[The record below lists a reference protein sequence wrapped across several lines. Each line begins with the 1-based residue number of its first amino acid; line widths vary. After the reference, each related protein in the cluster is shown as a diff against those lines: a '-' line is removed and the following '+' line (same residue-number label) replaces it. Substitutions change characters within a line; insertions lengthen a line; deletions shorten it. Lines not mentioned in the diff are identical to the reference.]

1 MSVQHNLLSGA
12 NLHEPKGVATA
23 GVDKVYKANGAGS
36 GTWDYP
42 IDGIDT
48 AAAGEI
54 ATSDGAGTV
63 TWARAP
69 SSSHAEIYITSGATA
84 HALAGGSA
92 YTLLNPGTE
101 WTSGEITNLAYTPA
115 SGSITLSL
123 AGHYKVAFHV
133 IFTTAVLAAGTAFD
147 FKYALDAVV
156 APRKLSIEKHTGGT
170 DNISV
175 SGSGLVQATAGQLLT
190 IQAAGD
196 GTSSGSNITV
206 LEAGFSVIHL
216 G

>member
-54 ATSDGAGTV
+54 ATSDGAGSV

-69 SSSHAEIYITSGATA
+69 SASHAEIYITSGVTA
-84 HALAGGSA
+84 HGLAGGSA
-92 YTLLNPGTE
+92 YTGLNPTGE
-101 WTSGEITNLAYTPA
+101 WTPGEISGLTYTAA

-123 AGHYKVAFHV
+123 AGHYKIAFHV
-133 IFTTAVLAAGTAFD
+133 LFTTAALVAGTAFN
-147 FKYALDAVV
+147 FKYALDGITT
-156 APRKLSIEKHTGGT
+156 PRKLSIEKHTAGA

-175 SGSGLVQATAGQLLT
+175 SGSGLVQATAGQILT
-190 IQAAGD
+190 IHAGGD
-196 GTSSGSNITV
+196 GTSSGTNITP